1 MTCVKTGCH
10 IYIIPYGTFA
20 YGDAHEVDGVY
31 FFRLVDT
38 SDGPIAGTIHYEV
51 NNYDSW
57 WDKDKNAEGGWTPST
72 MVCRG
77 SDVLSYGYEGR
88 ALSDFPHFKGR
99 FGSE

>member
-10 IYIIPYGTFA
+10 IYIIPYGAFA

-31 FFRLVDT
+31 FFRLVERAPVPT
-38 SDGPIAGTIHYEV
+38 GPVIHYEV
-51 NNYDSW
+51 NNFDTW
-57 WDKDKNAEGGWTPST
+57 WDQSDDPHRPST
-72 MVCRG
+72 LVARG
-77 SDVLSYGYEGR
+77 MDVISYGYEGR